1 MPIDLGY
8 PVYDADNHLYE
19 SEEAMTAH
27 LPKKWRREFQYVQ
40 VGGRTKL
47 AIGGKIS
54 DYIPNPTF
62 DVLAAPGVHEMFMR
76 GKNPEGLSM
85 RELTGDVVP
94 CMPGWRT
101 GDERLKLLDE
111 QGVHATLMFPTL
123 ASVVE
128 ERMRHDHE
136 LLNAVLHAL
145 NEWLHVHWGFAREG
159 RIFAVPFISLMDLDM
174 ALTELE
180 WALARGARTVALRPA
195 PVPGYRGGRS
205 PGAEEFD
212 PFWARVNEA
221 GIFVSLHA
229 SDSGYD
235 SFNHMW
241 QGGAEEFRPFEPDPF
256 KSAMG
261 NSGRAIRDTLAALIC
276 HGVFDRHPKVRV
288 AAIENG
294 SIWVREF
301 LATLETTYGMMP
313 QKFQQ
318 NPVEAFRKHIY
329 VSPYYED
336 DIPALAEMIG
346 VTNVVFGSDYPHPEG
361 LADPTTYINDIAD
374 MSPADQQ
381 RIMSTNLKELIE
393 GVSSL

>member
-8 PVYDADNHLYE
+8 PIYDADNHLYE
-19 SEEAMTAH
+19 SEEAMTRH

-40 VGGRTKL
+40 VNGRTKL
-47 AIGGKIS
+47 AIGGQIS

-62 DVLAAPGVHEMFMR
+62 DVLARPGSHEMFMR
-76 GKNPEGLSM
+76 GKNPEGLTM
-85 RELTGDVVP
+85 RQLTGEVVP
-94 CMPGWRT
+94 CLPAWRT
-101 GDERLKLLDE
+101 GEERLKLLDE

-128 ERMRHDHE
+128 ERMNHDHE
-136 LLNAVLHAL
+136 LLNAVLHSL
-145 NEWLHVHWGFAREG
+145 NEWLHEEWGFAREG
-159 RIFAVPFISLMDLDM
+159 RIFATPFVSLVDVDM
-174 ALTELE
+174 AVAELE
-180 WALARGARTVALRPA
+180 WALERGARTVGLRPA

-205 PGAEEFD
+205 PGSEDFD
-212 PFWARVNEA
+212 AFWARVNEA

-235 SFNHMW
+235 VLNRMW
-241 QGGAEEFRPFEPDPF
+241 QGGAGEFRPFEPDPF

-261 NSGRAIRDTLAALIC
+261 SAGRAIRDTLAALIC

-301 LATLETTYGMMP
+301 LAQLETTYGMMP
-313 QKFQQ
+313 QEFREH
-318 NPVEAFRKHIY
+318 PVEAFRKHIS

-336 DIPALAEMIG
+336 DIPALSEMIG

-361 LADPTTYINDIAD
+361 LADPTAYIKDIEE
-374 MSPADQQ
+374 MTPADQQ

-393 GVSSL
+393 GVSTL